1 MKEKVTF
8 GVLFLVLLILGALG
22 LWQMKSDITVLLP
35 DTIEDWKVSAKD
47 QMYSRENLYKYIDGG
62 AELYISYGFKKVIN
76 RTYSKPGQPD
86 IVVDLFD
93 MGTSQNAFGVFSHS
107 RETIDNT
114 FGQGSQYTQGQL
126 LFWKNHFFV
135 SILASPETVESKKA
149 VFNIARKIE
158 AAIKGKGPLPEILTF
173 LPQQSLVRGSI
184 RYFHHYIW
192 LNSYLFVADRNIL
205 HINDKT
211 DVLLAKYGE
220 QKKRYIL
227 LLVKYKK
234 NKDAETA
241 YNDFI
246 KYYLPGLSG
255 ESVVQIKDGTWTA
268 CQLAEKLLII
278 VFNAPIKDK
287 AIHLI
292 ETVQKNYFIERTLPD
307 IKENK

>member
-8 GVLFLVLLILGALG
+8 GVLFLALLILGALG

-47 QMYSRENLYKYIDGG
+47 QIYSRENLYKYIDGG

-76 RTYSKPGQPD
+76 RTYSKRGQPD

-93 MGTSQNAFGVFSHS
+93 MGTSHNAFGVFSHS

-114 FGQGSQYTQGQL
+114 FGQGSQYTEGLL
-126 LFWKNHFFV
+126 LFWKDRFFV
-135 SILASPETVESKKA
+135 SILASPETVESRSA
-149 VFNIARKIE
+149 VFDVAGKIE
-158 AAIKGKGPLPEILTF
+158 TAIKNEGPLPEILDL
-173 LPQQSLVRGSI
+173 LPDQSLVRESI

-192 LNSYLFVADRNIL
+192 LNSHYFVSDRNIL
-205 HINDKT
+205 HINEKT
-211 DVLLAKYGE
+211 DALLAKYGE

-241 YNDFI
+241 YDDFL

-255 ESVVQIKDGTWTA
+255 ERVIQIEDGTWTA
-268 CQLAEKLLII
+268 GQLTENLLII
-278 VFNAPIKDK
+278 VFNAPVKDK
-287 AIHLI
+287 ALYLI
-292 ETVQKNYFIERTLPD
+292 DAVQKNSLV
-307 IKENK
+307 ENKPN